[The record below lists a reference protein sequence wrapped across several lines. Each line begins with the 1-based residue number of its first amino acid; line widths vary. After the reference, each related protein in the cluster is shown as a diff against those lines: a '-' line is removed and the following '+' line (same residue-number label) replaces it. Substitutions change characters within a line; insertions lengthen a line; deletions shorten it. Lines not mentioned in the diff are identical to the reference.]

1 MKRAVISILGL
12 VGHTQRKPYVV
23 DGEIKY
29 RIESKDESDKALYYF
44 DNDLKR
50 RLSPL
55 KREKYFNMLPLVIEN
70 FEGYEQACIYTRLS
84 LKNQQ
89 ALLDY
94 ENITFNIKENG
105 LFISEEST
113 DEEAEYA
120 YFLDEINKLIQKY
133 DRVIVDMTHGF
144 RHLPILAIINLIIQN
159 IQDSEKIEAILFAK
173 EIKQYKEYEIIDLKE
188 YLELANLSSML
199 SSFNQNYTVS
209 SNIHFSN
216 GLYQALAEELNE
228 FSHHFLS
235 NSLKPLIEGKI
246 IENIIDNLE
255 VLQTKKSVENFKE
268 YIEEIK
274 EHLEDIRQLKHE
286 NEWIRLYKLSKMMD
300 ERGYQLN
307 AITLLFEAVGLYCL
321 NSLSQIEML
330 EKQVKR
336 YREYIARNK
345 QPLHIYS
352 LYTMTNQSRVIV
364 KIKER
369 FKVGDGRLFINSEE
383 MKNTIVEYLE
393 TVENLSSFKS
403 FIEDLEGLRNN
414 LAHGN
419 SGFTL
424 EDVKSIYKRD
434 RKRFEKFT
442 MEENIFKNAKDFKGK
457 D

>member
-216 GLYQALAEELNE
+216 GLYQELAEELNE

-268 YIEEIK
+268 YIEET
-274 EHLEDIRQLKHE
+274 
-286 NEWIRLYKLSKMMD
+286 
-300 ERGYQLN
+300 
-307 AITLLFEAVGLYCL
+307 TL
-321 NSLSQIEML
+321 
-330 EKQVKR
+330 
-336 YREYIARNK
+336 
-345 QPLHIYS
+345 
-352 LYTMTNQSRVIV
+352 
-364 KIKER
+364 
-369 FKVGDGRLFINSEE
+369 
-383 MKNTIVEYLE
+383 
-393 TVENLSSFKS
+393 
-403 FIEDLEGLRNN
+403 
-414 LAHGN
+414 
-419 SGFTL
+419 
-424 EDVKSIYKRD
+424 
-434 RKRFEKFT
+434 
-442 MEENIFKNAKDFKGK
+442 
-457 D
+457 